1 MTLNLKGELICDEW
15 AEVYRYFGYT
25 TGYYCPMD
33 VGAAIEAIEPGET
46 LTLVI
51 NSVGGDVDAAA
62 EIYSM
67 IETCKHPTAVEIHS
81 IAASAASYLALAAD
95 HVEISMP
102 AQMMIHCA
110 SMSGGGNK
118 FDHQWAAQQLDTV
131 DMSILDTYCKRCG
144 EEHRDELRELMEN
157 ETYLTAQQCLAL
169 GLVDSIIGS
178 AEASDKPLNI
188 VASASRNVVRAMRT
202 LPDIRELTARM
213 QSEKSAMAA
222 ELRAERERYQ

>member
-15 AEVYRYFGYT
+15 AEVYRHFGYT

-33 VGAAIEAIEPGET
+33 IGAAIEALEPEEP
-46 LTLVI
+46 LTLII

-67 IETCKHPTAVEIHS
+67 IERCKNPTTAEIHS

-95 HVEISMP
+95 HVAISMP

-144 EEHRDELRELMEN
+144 EERRDELRELMEH
-157 ETYLTAQQCLAL
+157 ETYLTATQCLAL
-169 GLVDSIIGS
+169 GLVDSIIGG
-178 AEASDKPLNI
+178 AESDGEPVNI
-188 VASASRNVVRAMRT
+188 VACASRNVVRAMRT
-202 LPDIRELTARM
+202 LPDIRDLTARM

-222 ELRAERERYQ
+222 ELRAEMERYQ

>member
-15 AEVYRYFGYT
+15 AEVYRYFDYT

-33 VGAAIEAIEPGET
+33 VGAAIEAMEPEES
-46 LTLVI
+46 LTLII

-67 IETCKHPTAVEIHS
+67 IENCKHPTAVEIHS
-81 IAASAASYLALAAD
+81 IAASAASYFILAAD
-95 HVEISMP
+95 HVSISLP

-118 FDHQWAAQQLDTV
+118 FDHQWAAQHLDTV

-144 EEHRDELRELMEN
+144 EERRDELRELMEN

-169 GLVDSIIGS
+169 GLVDSIIGGV
-178 AEASDKPLNI
+178 ATTAGPANI
-188 VASASRNVVRAMRT
+188 VASVSSNTIRAMRT
-202 LPDIRELTARM
+202 LPDIRELTARI

>member
-1 MTLNLKGELICDEW
+1 MTLNLKGELLCDEW

-25 TGYYCPMD
+25 SGYYCPSD
-33 VGAAIEAIEPGET
+33 IGAAIEALEPEEP
-46 LTLVI
+46 LTLII

-67 IETCKHPTAVEIHS
+67 IENCKNPTTAEIHS

-95 HVEISMP
+95 HISISLP

-144 EEHRDELRELMEN
+144 EEHRDELREMMER
-157 ETYLTAQQCLAL
+157 ETYLTANQCLSL
-169 GLVDSIIGS
+169 GLVDSIIGG
-178 AEASDKPLNI
+178 AVTTDEPVNM
-188 VASASRNVVRAMRT
+188 VASISSNTIRAMRV
-202 LPDIRELTARM
+202 LPDIRELKDRM
-213 QSEKSAMAA
+213 SAEKTAMAQELAA
-222 ELRAERERYQ
+222 EMERYQ